1 MKQLKKYTKKQKYT
15 QRGTCKFD
23 LNEETENWSTQ
34 DNVYLKVTV
43 KDFKNRYLSLIS
55 PIS

>member
-23 LNEETENWSTQ
+23 LIEETETWFTQ

-43 KDFKNRYLSLIS
+43 KILRIDIYL
-55 PIS
+55 